1 VTVNGLVRQTQVY
14 LAGVSGRRPRVPMD
28 PGRLEDR
35 ASRAMPGRSWAY
47 IRAGAGAERTMAAN
61 REAFDRVRIVPRM
74 LRDVSTRDTSVE
86 LFGRRFEAPVLT
98 APIGVLELAH
108 READIAVAR
117 GAREARV
124 PMVISNQASRPMEDI
139 ARELGDTPRWFQ
151 LYWSKSDA
159 LVESFVRRAEACGA
173 EAIVVTLDTTMLGW
187 RPRDLEIA
195 FLPFL
200 RGKGIAQ
207 YTSDPVFRTLV
218 RETSTGDAP
227 TPRPTLQAIRTLIDL
242 TRAYPDRFLPALR
255 SGDARAAVQ
264 RFVELYS
271 RPSLTW
277 ENLPFLRKHT
287 SLPIVLKGVLHP
299 DDAARAVDEGIDGI
313 VVSNHG
319 GRQVDGSIAT
329 LDALPAIANAVD
341 GRIPIMLDSGI
352 RTGADVFKALAL
364 GATAVHVGRPFV
376 YGLAIAGAEGVR
388 EVLENVVAE
397 FDLTMGL
404 AGCTNPSEIRPET
417 VEREFSPGGSGTL
430 HSWQPQP
437 NAPQSGVRKNS
448 KR

>member
-1 VTVNGLVRQTQVY
+1 VY
-14 LAGVSGRRPRVPMD
+14 LAGVSGRKPRVPMD
-28 PGRLEDR
+28 PQRLEER
-35 ASRAMPGRSWAY
+35 ASRAMPSRSWAY

-86 LFGRRFEAPVLT
+86 LFGTRFEAPILT

-108 READIAVAR
+108 READIGVAR
-117 GAREARV
+117 GAREAGV
-124 PMVISNQASRPMEDI
+124 PMVISNQASRPMEAI
-139 ARELGDTPRWFQ
+139 ARELGGTPRWFQ

-159 LVESFVRRAEACGA
+159 LVESLVRRAEAIGA

-207 YTSDPVFRTLV
+207 YTSDPVFRSLV
-218 RETSTGDAP
+218 QETSTADGP
-227 TPRPTLQAIRTLIDL
+227 TPRPTLQAVRTLIDL
-242 TRAYPDRFLPALR
+242 VRAYPDPFLPALR

-277 ENLPFLRKHT
+277 DDLPFLRERT
-287 SLPIVLKGVLHP
+287 SLPIVLKGILHP
-299 DDAARAVDEGIDGI
+299 DDATRAVEEGVDGI

-319 GRQVDGSIAT
+319 GRQVDGSTAT
-329 LDALPAIANAVD
+329 LDALPAIAAAVD
-341 GRIPIMLDSGI
+341 GRIPITLDSGI
-352 RTGADVFKALAL
+352 RTGADVFKAIAL
-364 GATAVHVGRPFV
+364 GATAVHVGRPYV

-388 EVLENVVAE
+388 EVLANLLAD

-404 AGCTNPSEIRPET
+404 AGCTSVAQISPET
-417 VEREFSPGGSGTL
+417 LTDAEPRV
-430 HSWQPQP
+430 P
-437 NAPQSGVRKNS
+437 NRATG
-448 KR
+448 